1 MVTVTFYYHNKA
13 KIKILIQYDKQME
26 DFLSMEKFFPFL
38 VVTQNTDG
46 TFGNLLDKDFF
57 FNLMDCFLY

>member
-1 MVTVTFYYHNKA
+1 MVTVTFYYHNNA
-13 KIKILIQYDKQME
+13 KIKIIIQYDKQME
-26 DFLSMEKFFPFL
+26 VFLSMEKFFPFL

-57 FNLMDCFLY
+57 